1 MSLITSTI
9 SHEMRNPLNSII
21 SQCKIQE
28 QNIRDLK
35 ALIKKEGIK
44 SKGID
49 NILERMEESNIIQ
62 ITSSQLLQFH
72 VEDIL
77 GLAQIKA
84 GKFHKNVE
92 RINIERTVQEVVKIQ
107 EYNAQQKK
115 HHFDIRDDKLRGSCE
130 LKCHSKTNNQEFNLE
145 LELARIS

>member
-21 SQCKIQE
+21 SECKIQE

-107 EYNAQQKK
+107 EYNAQQKNIILTYEMIN
-115 HHFDIRDDKLRGSCE
+115 FE
-130 LKCHSKTNNQEFNLE
+130 
-145 LELARIS
+145 ARVN

>member
-77 GLAQIKA
+77 GLAQIKD

-92 RINIERTVQEVVKIQ
+92 RINIEMTVQEVVKI
-107 EYNAQQKK
+107 
-115 HHFDIRDDKLRGSCE
+115 
-130 LKCHSKTNNQEFNLE
+130 
-145 LELARIS
+145 

>member
-72 VEDIL
+72 VKDTL

-107 EYNAQQKK
+107 EYNAQQKNIILTYEMIN
-115 HHFDIRDDKLRGSCE
+115 FE
-130 LKCHSKTNNQEFNLE
+130 
-145 LELARIS
+145 ARVN